1 MSTISESRPLGLDPG
16 ELALLAI
23 FWVFSG
29 GIFVWSFSYAG
40 FTGLFPRIFA
50 TAVLVGT
57 TLLLTRNYLPESVQN
72 FVTATSNIQEIGDEM
87 TSDDVSETLEE
98 GQELEPE
105 FEPEELDRPLSDT
118 EFVTVAV
125 VAYFGV
131 SYLIGMLWASPL
143 FAIAYALWY
152 RKSWK
157 YTVIVVFATFAIPYA
172 FYDVLNLQI
181 MDGYIH
187 EVLGLA

>member
-1 MSTISESRPLGLDPG
+1 MSTISDSRPLGLDPG
-16 ELALLAI
+16 ELALLGI

-29 GIFVWSFSYAG
+29 GIFVWSFFYDG
-40 FTGLFPRIFA
+40 FTGMFPRIFA
-50 TAVLVGT
+50 TAVLAGA
-57 TLLLTRNYLPESVQN
+57 TLLLVRNYLPDTLER

-87 TSDDVSETLEE
+87 TSDDASETLEE
-98 GQELEPE
+98 GQAVDSE
-105 FEPEELDRPLSDT
+105 FEPEDLDRPLSDT
-118 EFVTVAV
+118 VFVTVAV
-125 VAYFGV
+125 AAYFGL

-143 FAIAYALWY
+143 FGIAYALWY

-157 YTVIVVFATFAIPYA
+157 YTIIIVLATLAIPYA

-187 EVLGLA
+187 ELLGLA